1 MFSIANASNGSSV
14 SGFTGFI
21 PLIIMGLI
29 MGFLLKSIAKR
40 KGKSEWLWFLAG
52 FVPGWNILGGIWLAS
67 FPDISVT
74 ESISALV
81 NELRKYEFSPKQK
94 SPTEEQSKTWKCNCG
109 KINEIT
115 TQSCPECGLK
125 RDYLLKLNMEND

>member
-1 MFSIANASNGSSV
+1 MYNIANASNGTEV
-14 SGFTGFI
+14 SGFSGLI
-21 PLIIMGLI
+21 PLIIMGVI
-29 MGFLLKSIAKR
+29 FGLLLRSIAKR

-52 FVPGWNILGGIWLAS
+52 FVPGWNLIGGIWLAS

-74 ESISALV
+74 EAISSLV
-81 NELRKYEFSPKQK
+81 NELKKYEFSPKQDRPPK
-94 SPTEEQSKTWKCNCG
+94 EKPKAWKCNCG

-125 RDYLLKLNMEND
+125 RDYLIKNKIGKG